1 MSEASAT
8 GAPTRPRRSREQLAA
23 LAVALLATLV
33 FLPSVATGFVFD
45 DAQLV
50 TTNEYVHD
58 WRWFPRAFTTHFWD
72 VSRVADAGEVRRYYR
87 PLVTVS
93 YLVVWM
99 AAGARAWAF
108 HLVNVLLHGATAWL
122 ATRAAIRWTSS
133 TFWGVTIGVVFAVHP
148 SRTENVTW
156 ISGRTDVMMALFVLL
171 ALEAFAAFER
181 KRAGSPARAWVSFG
195 AGLAAVIAG
204 VLSKEPAAMIPLLL
218 LADRAVADRAA
229 AGGEPRPSRLP
240 LVVTSVLCVGYL
252 AARALFFP
260 PETDVERS
268 FTPMHA
274 LVTVG
279 AYVQRA
285 VVPWPPTMYYHAL
298 VGGPSGP
305 VYPTWLVV
313 LGAVVVAAGIAA
325 LVLAWRRSRVAF
337 WLLLA
342 TAAFMGPL
350 LNVYFTGMNVTAQD
364 RFLYA
369 PLLFGAASVVALFRQ
384 PLERIARRPIA
395 PIVVAGVALSW
406 TILVEVRTLDY
417 RNDQTFWESEL
428 RYNPTHP
435 FVLQNLARVAAGRG
449 DLATAYEYYRR
460 ATLPEARRYLLVD
473 DPGAH
478 FQQAVVLAALLP
490 DGRVE
495 ELGLLLDELWRLVD
509 PAKVP
514 ARRTLHGFEI
524 GAPLSDFSRVSRE
537 KSLHW
542 DIVLLA
548 TRLGD
553 VARAERVLRDLPE
566 RSVVASGSPLND
578 ALALARL
585 GRFAEARAVH
595 RTLRARSEELAELV
609 PPQELASFAARLD
622 RAEQLAAER
631 DEAPAPEMRVALEAL
646 RLAELGAYLAALRVL
661 DTGGALDLPQAR
673 PLVLQLLVACRLDE
687 AARARAAQDV
697 GSERAD
703 AVVRELAA
711 QLPPRLREM
720 DPVPGDLRDVLAR
733 AASRPPP

>member
-8 GAPTRPRRSREQLAA
+8 GAPERPRLSREHAA
-23 LAVALLATLV
+23 VLGVALVATLV

-45 DAQLV
+45 DALLV
-50 TTNEYVHD
+50 TSNEYVHD
-58 WRWFPRAFTTHFWD
+58 WRWLPRAFTTHFWD
-72 VSRVADAGEVRRYYR
+72 VTRVADAAEVRRYYR

-99 AAGARAWAF
+99 LAGARAWAF
-108 HLVNVLLHGATAWL
+108 HLVNVLLHGATAGL
-122 ATRAAIRWTSS
+122 ATRAVLRWTSS
-133 TFWGVTIGVVFAVHP
+133 TFWAVTVGLVFAVHP

-156 ISGRTDVMMALFVLL
+156 ISGRTDVMMAFFVLV
-171 ALEAFAAFER
+171 ALEAFAGFE
-181 KRAGSPARAWVSFG
+181 KRRADRPARAWPFFA
-195 AGLAAVIAG
+195 AGIVAVVAG
-204 VLSKEPAAMIPLLL
+204 VLSKEPAAMIPVLL
-218 LADRAVADRAA
+218 LADRAA
-229 AGGEPRPSRLP
+229 AGPKSRPSRLP

-260 PETDVERS
+260 PETDVERV

-298 VGGPSGP
+298 VYGPAGP
-305 VYPTWLVV
+305 IYPGWLVAV
-313 LGAVVVAAGIAA
+313 GAGVAAAGIAA
-325 LVLAWRRSRVAF
+325 LVLAWKRSRVAF

-342 TAAFMGPL
+342 TALFMGPL

-369 PLLFGAASVVALFRQ
+369 PLLFGTAAIAALFRE
-384 PLERIARRPIA
+384 PLERLARRRTAAIA
-395 PIVVAGVALSW
+395 VAGIALGW

-417 RNDQTFWESEL
+417 RSDQTFWEAEL

-435 FVLQNLARVAAGRG
+435 FVLQNLARTAAGRG
-449 DLATAYEYYRR
+449 DLATAYDYYRR
-460 ATLPEARRYLLVD
+460 ATLPESRRYVLID

-495 ELGLLLDELWRLVD
+495 ELGLLLDELWRVVD

-514 ARRTLHGFEI
+514 ARRTLYGFEV
-524 GAPLSDFSRVSRE
+524 GAPLSDFSRVSKE
-537 KSLHW
+537 KGLYW

-553 VARAERVLRDLPE
+553 VARAERVLRELPE
-566 RSVVASGSPLND
+566 HSVLASGSPLND

-595 RTLRARSEELAELV
+595 EMLRKRSAELAELV
-609 PPQELASFAARLD
+609 PAQELASFAARLG
-622 RAEQLAAER
+622 RAEELAAER
-631 DEAPAPEMRVALEAL
+631 DQAPAPEMRSAIEAL
-646 RLAELGAYLAALRVL
+646 RLAELGAYLAALRAL
-661 DTGGALDLPQAR
+661 DAGGALDIPQVR
-673 PLVLQLLVACRLDE
+673 PLVLQLLVASRLDE
-687 AARARAAQDV
+687 AARDRAATEV
-697 GSERAD
+697 GPERAD
-703 AVVRELAA
+703 AVVRELREA
-711 QLPPRLREM
+711 LPARLREM
-720 DPVPGDLRDVLAR
+720 EPVPGGLRDVLAR